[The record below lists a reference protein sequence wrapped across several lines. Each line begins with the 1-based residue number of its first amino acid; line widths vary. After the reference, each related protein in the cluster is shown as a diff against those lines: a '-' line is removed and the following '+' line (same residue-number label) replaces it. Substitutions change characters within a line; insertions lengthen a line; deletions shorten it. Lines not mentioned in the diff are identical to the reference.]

1 MKFPGG
7 YRYLLIAILMIAIL
21 GLGFLSWR
29 GLQLEETNFLESLLY
44 QVLRPFQRF
53 VTDVHHSV
61 NDYWE
66 LISNLEEIKEED
78 EKLKDRIAE
87 LEQQLAQ
94 YNKIKQENKRLR
106 KLLAFKELVP
116 FETVGGKVIGIT
128 PNNWV
133 QELIINRGAK
143 DGIKEKMPVITY
155 NGALVGK
162 ISKVTANTA
171 RITLITDVNFTVGG
185 RIQREE
191 SRAIGVIRGRA
202 KEKEYLLMDQVPWD
216 AELKEGD
223 LVVTSGLTNN
233 FPMGIPIGK
242 VVEVK
247 QGNYG
252 LIQQAEVEPFM
263 NLTPIEEVLV
273 ITDF

>member
-61 NDYWE
+61 NDYWD

-87 LEQQLAQ
+87 LEQKLAQ

-106 KLLAFKELVP
+106 KLLAFKE
-116 FETVGGKVIGIT
+116 E
-128 PNNWV
+128 
-133 QELIINRGAK
+133 
-143 DGIKEKMPVITY
+143 
-155 NGALVGK
+155 
-162 ISKVTANTA
+162 
-171 RITLITDVNFTVGG
+171 
-185 RIQREE
+185 
-191 SRAIGVIRGRA
+191 
-202 KEKEYLLMDQVPWD
+202 
-216 AELKEGD
+216 
-223 LVVTSGLTNN
+223 
-233 FPMGIPIGK
+233 
-242 VVEVK
+242 
-247 QGNYG
+247 
-252 LIQQAEVEPFM
+252 
-263 NLTPIEEVLV
+263 
-273 ITDF
+273 